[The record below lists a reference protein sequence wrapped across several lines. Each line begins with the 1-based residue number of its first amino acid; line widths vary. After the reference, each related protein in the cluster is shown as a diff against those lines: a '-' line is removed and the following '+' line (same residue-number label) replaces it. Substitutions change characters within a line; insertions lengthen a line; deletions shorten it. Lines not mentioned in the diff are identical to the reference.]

1 MEYVQL
7 SFFPT
12 AEKGENNEKES
23 ENSPKDSK
31 GQNQLISERLKKEF
45 DVVAVPFLKCDFDY
59 IYPRL
64 AEIIP
69 REQVIFDSL
78 GQNVLIM
85 SEIVCAAICH
95 QMNWDY
101 LRSALFSKLTEDS
114 NWVLPNRLIHIE
126 EKEVANLFRSYNK
139 PERVRAK
146 ERMKILR
153 EVGEWALTFTN
164 ISSIFLDSREKLLP
178 KDAVRR
184 NLLLCNTFA
193 MDAEEKKMQLL
204 LQKLSSYE
212 VFNGLS
218 AYCQPAIDYHLI
230 RAYLRRGLLFT
241 KTEYAKGYIMNQSTK
256 RKDSTVAAVR
266 HLCAEL
272 MLNICLYTELDV
284 NTINQIEWHI
294 GRSVCIQENPDCNLE
309 ESESQW
315 LRPHFSSC
323 PFSSTCAAKCGNSK
337 LMEMKEPTY
346 KGSSY

>member
-1 MEYVQL
+1 MDYVQL

-12 AEKGENNEKES
+12 DNEGKNNEKED
-23 ENSPKDSK
+23 ENSPKDLK
-31 GQNQLISERLKKEF
+31 EQHQLISERLKKEF
-45 DVVAVPFLKCDFDY
+45 DVVAIPFLKCNFDY

-69 REQVIFDSL
+69 REHIFFDSF
-78 GQNVLIM
+78 GQNILVM

-101 LRSALFSKLTEDS
+101 LRSALFSKLKEDS
-114 NWVLPNRLIHIE
+114 NWVLPNRLIYVE
-126 EKEVANLFRSYNK
+126 EKEVADLFCSYNK

-153 EVGEWALTFTN
+153 GVGEWAKAF
-164 ISSIFLDSREKLLP
+164 IHSSSIFLDSSGKLLP
-178 KDAVRR
+178 KEVVRR
-184 NLLLCNTFA
+184 NLLICDTFA
-193 MDAEEKKMQLL
+193 MDVEEKKMQLL
-204 LQKLSSYE
+204 LQKLSSYKE
-212 VFNGLS
+212 FKGLS

-230 RAYLRRGLLFT
+230 RTYLRRGMLYA
-241 KTEYAKGYIMNQSTK
+241 KTEYAKGYIMNQSAE

-272 MLNICLYTELDV
+272 MLDICVYTDLDV

-294 GRSVCIQENPDCNLE
+294 GRSICLQENPDCNLE
-309 ESESQW
+309 NNESQW
-315 LRPHFSSC
+315 LRPFFSSC
-323 PFSSTCAAKCGNSK
+323 PFSDTCEAKCGNSK
-337 LMEMKEPTY
+337 LMGLKEPSY